1 MRLSCPTCHAEQGH
15 DQMSRSFSNKITAE
29 ITRELILFKA
39 VFFFNLFDF
48 SCFITKQHQQ
58 LKLLWKSHFRRS
70 VLLLWM
76 VKIQAVIY
84 VVVGKCSSLFS
95 G

>member
-1 MRLSCPTCHAEQGH
+1 MSLICTCHAEQGH
-15 DQMSRSFSNKITAE
+15 DDRKSCSFSNKITAK

-48 SCFITKQHQQ
+48 SCFIMKQHQQ

-70 VLLLWM
+70 VLLFWM
-76 VKIQAVIY
+76 VKIQAVIH
-84 VVVGKCSSLFS
+84 VVVGKCSALFS